1 MQANSDIMGAAPGS
15 RMNTNNIELEDRIH
29 AAQVRSAFSN
39 TAPGMSA
46 TAIAAFLVA
55 GILAGTGAVSWPIA
69 ISFSVFML
77 VQIQARLLLIAAY
90 HRHDPPDHEWRL
102 WSRRFTVGVIIA
114 SVGLG
119 LFSWLL
125 LAPGS
130 LDMQLLLMLY
140 LCAVASGAIT
150 AFGVLRPAIY
160 LSILPM
166 LLFPTAWMMLQN
178 DWVHWVLA
186 AIIVGWLLAIT
197 NQARRYGAQFEESVR
212 LRFENED
219 LIARLRHEK
228 SVAEDAS
235 TAKSRFLAAASHD
248 LRQPVHALSLFVAA
262 LRPRVTDRE
271 AARMLDHID
280 SSVQA
285 MGGLFNGLLDISRL
299 DAGVVEVNVQT
310 FAVQPLLERICR
322 DFAGE
327 AAAKQ
332 IELRLKP
339 TRAAAFSDPLL
350 VERIVRNIVAN
361 AIAYTD
367 SGRVVVGCRKRG
379 RSVIVAVGDTGR
391 GIPRAEQALIFQEFY
406 QVENPERDRG
416 RGVGLGLAIVKR
428 LTALLGHPLKLRSL
442 PERGSVFMLELPYSD
457 APLSAPLRALEGVPE
472 FAGHGGGLIL
482 VVDDELA
489 IQMAMKDLLEG
500 WGFKAIIA
508 GSFDELLAR
517 LADCPERP
525 SLIIC
530 DYRLREHENGIHVI
544 EQLRAEYNDDD
555 IPGMLITGDTAPDRL
570 KEAQES
576 GLLLLHKPVNNSR
589 LRAAVV
595 HLVMEHQVRHAETS
609 PPASDSRRSAS

>member
-1 MQANSDIMGAAPGS
+1 
-15 RMNTNNIELEDRIH
+15 MNTNNIELEDRIH
-29 AAQVRSAFSN
+29 AAQVRSAYSN

-46 TAIAAFLVA
+46 TAVAAFLVA

-69 ISFSVFML
+69 IAFSVFML

-90 HRHDPPDHEWRL
+90 HRHDPPDHEWRV
-102 WSRRFTVGVIIA
+102 WSRRFTVGVVIA
-114 SVGLG
+114 SFGLG
-119 LFSWLL
+119 LFSWLM
-125 LAPGS
+125 LAPKQF
-130 LDMQLLLMLY
+130 DMQLLLMLY

-160 LSILPM
+160 FSILPM
-166 LLFPTAWMMLQN
+166 LLFPMAWMMLRN
-178 DWVHWVLA
+178 DWVHWILA
-186 AIIVGWLLAIT
+186 AIIIGWLLAIT

-212 LRFENED
+212 LRYENEE

-235 TAKSRFLAAASHD
+235 SAKSRFLAAASHD

-262 LRPRVTDRE
+262 LRPRVTDGE
-271 AARMLDHID
+271 ASRMLDHID

-299 DAGVVEVNVQT
+299 DAGVVEVNAQS
-310 FAVQPLLERICR
+310 FAIQPLLERICR
-322 DFAGE
+322 DYAAE

-332 IELRLKP
+332 IELRLKR

-350 VERIVRNIVAN
+350 IERIVRNIVAN

-367 SGRVVVGCRKRG
+367 RGRVVVGCRKRG
-379 RSVIVAVGDTGR
+379 RSVSVVVADTGR
-391 GIPRAEQALIFQEFY
+391 GIPKAEQAMIFQEFY
-406 QVENPERDRG
+406 QVGNPERDRG

-428 LTALLGHPLKLRSL
+428 LTALLGHPLRLRSQ
-442 PERGSVFMLELPYSD
+442 PEHGSVFMLELPHSD
-457 APLSAPLRALEGVPE
+457 APLALPPRAFDAQEA
-472 FAGHGGGLIL
+472 AGNGGGLIL
-482 VVDDELA
+482 VVDDEFS
-489 IQMAMKDLLEG
+489 IQVAMKDLLEG
-500 WGFKAIIA
+500 WGFKTIIA
-508 GSFDELLAR
+508 GSCDEMLAR

-525 SLIIC
+525 TLIIC

-589 LRAAVV
+589 LRASII
-595 HLVMEHQVRHAETS
+595 HLVMEHQARRAETA
-609 PPASDSRRSAS
+609 PPASDSQRSAS